1 MTVEIHLYGQ
11 SLSNIFSNQ
20 NKFAANIKKEGAP
33 KRLFKQCRFT
43 GLYLE
48 KPQDIDRLTN

>member
-43 GLYLE
+43 GLHLE